1 MVDIDNLIGIS
12 NSGTYP
18 NLFNSTDVEAVKSI
32 MEIYPEL
39 FPLTLIVGVDYIKV
53 SLLQLSMDLS
63 LKCPL
68 GLVNINTLMVQ

>member
-18 NLFNSTDVEAVKSI
+18 NLFNSTDVDAVKSI
-32 MEIYPEL
+32 MGYIQNY
-39 FPLTLIVGVDYIKV
+39 FPLALIVGVDYLRV

-63 LKCPL
+63 LRCL
-68 GLVNINTLMVQ
+68 LVLVNINTLMVL